1 MNKNVLKLSIIF
13 FIAMFIMPISK
24 ADAVASVT
32 WDWKWRSGGNVS
44 LSDDWL
50 DVTSV
55 GMQSTVFA
63 TEGKSSGRWYWEID
77 YLKGTKTSIIGIAT
91 KNYSLAA
98 PYIGSSAESYGYY
111 SRSGDVFMYASLK
124 GESKS
129 YGEQYDAGDT
139 IGIALDMDGKT
150 IEFYKNGKAQGS
162 LPVEGMTA
170 DVYAAVSG
178 AGSFSNDTVR
188 AHFKESSFKYPI
200 PEGYKPY
207 DISDQPQERVVVEN
221 IKSDLVVGEQFYVD
235 LLIEN
240 GHNICAEDLKL
251 AYDQNKF
258 EYIGVEDVEGSKVYH
273 VNAQNGNIRIISAIK
288 GKENVINEK
297 KSFVR
302 VIFKAIGEG
311 TGKID
316 AIGCR
321 IADNGTFERDLL
333 ELNCGE
339 KIFNIRKITDVNR
352 NGQFTLL
359 DLGIDAWYY
368 GMNAVDTDKSKY
380 DTDIVE
386 DGKIDDLDL
395 STIVSS
401 ILTNKEYKLN
411 N

>member
-13 FIAMFIMPISK
+13 FIAMFIIPINK

-32 WDWKWRSGGNVS
+32 WDPDKISGSNVS
-44 LSDDWL
+44 LSGDKL

-55 GMQSTVFA
+55 GMQSTA
-63 TEGKSSGRWYWEID
+63 LTTEGKFSGKWYWEIE
-77 YLKGTKTSIIGIAT
+77 YLDGNETNLLGIAT
-91 KNYSLAA
+91 KNYSLVA
-98 PYIGSSAESYGYY
+98 PYIGSNSESYAYFAYGDLYKNGASVKVVEKY
-111 SRSGDVFMYASLK
+111 GKGDV
-124 GESKS
+124 
-129 YGEQYDAGDT
+129 
-139 IGIALDMDGKT
+139 IGIALDMTGKT
-150 IEFYKNGKAQGS
+150 IKFYKNGKFQ
-162 LPVEGMTA
+162 A
-170 DVYAAVSG
+170 DLVLENVQTEVYAAVSG
-178 AGSFSNDTVR
+178 GGSSTNDTVR
-188 AHFKESSFKYPI
+188 ANFKESSFKYPI

-221 IKSDLVVGEQFYVD
+221 TKSDLVVGEQFYVD